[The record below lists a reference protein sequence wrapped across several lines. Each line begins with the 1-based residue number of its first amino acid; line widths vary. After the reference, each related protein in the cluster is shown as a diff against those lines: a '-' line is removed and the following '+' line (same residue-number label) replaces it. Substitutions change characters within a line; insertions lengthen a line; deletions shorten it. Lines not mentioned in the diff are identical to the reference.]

1 MKKKHTAT
9 TGGVRAVALVLAA
22 LVLSGDVAAHGTSFN
37 YKDALTKSIMFL
49 EAQRSGKLPHNNR
62 IKWRGDS
69 GMEDGKLAHV
79 RIYAFPPSILLTSL
93 SLNFFRYLCIKCSF
107 LVWLIIS
114 FVCTCVCVS
123 LFRIDMND
131 LMHVN
136 VQCSWHTLSK
146 DHA

>member
-79 RIYAFPPSILLTSL
+79 RIYMHCRRSSL
-93 SLNFFRYLCIKCSF
+93 FSRLISFAKCSF
-107 LVWLIIS
+107 LVWFIIS
-114 FVCTCVCVS
+114 VCAC
-123 LFRIDMND
+123 L
-131 LMHVN
+131 
-136 VQCSWHTLSK
+136 
-146 DHA
+146 